1 MSYRN
6 NEDWDLCWYYSSST
20 GCKKENCTW
29 RHEIPADGHSQN
41 RRHEKSAD
49 RYSQN
54 LYKKSRGMRR
64 YNRGDSR
71 RTAAVAFYSMK
82 QYRNGGSDEGYDSL
96 YYPEVGNGH
105 SPRVNSRLIRKYRNQ
120 QGSENFLSG
129 SNPMS
134 ESSPGFVSTT
144 SSVSSVKSRGESDP
158 ENEEIKNAEV
168 VPGKFMNQKSLS
180 SNVLEEALGESETQ
194 KKLPKVKLNRE
205 NKFVSVLS
213 PFAKVFVPGVSTT
226 TSTNERKGTLE
237 ETKDEDIPI
246 AKMEKL
252 VGLKSGEIII
262 HEAKE

>member
-1 MSYRN
+1 MKIGICAGTIHRLL
-6 NEDWDLCWYYSSST
+6 DA
-20 GCKKENCTW
+20 KKENCTW
-29 RHEIPADGHSQN
+29 RHEIPADGYSQN

-54 LYKKSRGMRR
+54 LYKKSREMRR
-64 YNRGDSR
+64 YNCGDSR

-96 YYPEVGNGH
+96 YYPEVGDGH

-144 SSVSSVKSRGESDP
+144 SSVSSVKSRGESEP
-158 ENEEIKNAEV
+158 ECEDIKNAEV
-168 VPGKFMNQKSLS
+168 VPGN
-180 SNVLEEALGESETQ
+180 LEEALGESETQ
-194 KKLPKVKLNRE
+194 KKLPKVQLNRE

>member
-1 MSYRN
+1 
-6 NEDWDLCWYYSSST
+6 
-20 GCKKENCTW
+20 
-29 RHEIPADGHSQN
+29 
-41 RRHEKSAD
+41 
-49 RYSQN
+49 
-54 LYKKSRGMRR
+54 MRR
-64 YNRGDSR
+64 YNCGDSR

-96 YYPEVGNGH
+96 YYPEVGDGH

-144 SSVSSVKSRGESDP
+144 SSVSSVKSRGESEP
-158 ENEEIKNAEV
+158 ECEDIKNAEV
-168 VPGKFMNQKSLS
+168 VPGN
-180 SNVLEEALGESETQ
+180 LEEALGESETQ
-194 KKLPKVKLNRE
+194 KKLPKVQLNRE

>member
-1 MSYRN
+1 
-6 NEDWDLCWYYSSST
+6 
-20 GCKKENCTW
+20 
-29 RHEIPADGHSQN
+29 
-41 RRHEKSAD
+41 
-49 RYSQN
+49 
-54 LYKKSRGMRR
+54 MRR
-64 YNRGDSR
+64 YNRGHSR
-71 RTAAVAFYSMK
+71 RTAAFYSMK
-82 QYRNGGSDEGYDSL
+82 QYRNGGSDEGYESL
-96 YYPEVGNGH
+96 YHPEVGNGH

-120 QGSENFLSG
+120 HGSANFLSG

-134 ESSPGFVSTT
+134 ESSPGFASMT
-144 SSVSSVKSRGESDP
+144 SSVCSVKSRGESDP
-158 ENEEIKNAEV
+158 ECEEIKNAEV